1 MNGERL
7 GLAFNT
13 RLTADRALAEIN
25 IAVGQNL
32 EIVCI
37 LHRLALESY
46 NEGFRAG
53 QKLRRQE
60 HND

>member
-1 MNGERL
+1 MTGESDVL
-7 GLAFNT
+7 HFNT
-13 RLTADRALAEIN
+13 RLSADRALAEIN
-25 IAVGQNL
+25 GALGQNL
-32 EIVCI
+32 EIVCV

-53 QKLRRQE
+53 QRQRRQE